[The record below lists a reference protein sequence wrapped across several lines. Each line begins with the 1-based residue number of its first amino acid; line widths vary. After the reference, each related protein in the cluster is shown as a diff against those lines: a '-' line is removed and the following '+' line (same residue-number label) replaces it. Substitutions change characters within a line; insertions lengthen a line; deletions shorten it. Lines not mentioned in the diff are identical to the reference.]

1 MKLELLA
8 VAELGPQTASY
19 IAENL
24 CRPGSEMQG
33 EFREAMTDTPVVVAF
48 TDRPIAWVASHEW
61 RGLQTLEAFTAP
73 EWRRRG
79 IARAG
84 AQLLLATWYLDRKE
98 PVAVFASDCVPLA
111 KGLGFAQVCLYQ
123 RSGDDWSL
131 TFS

>member
-1 MKLELLA
+1 
-8 VAELGPQTASY
+8 
-19 IAENL
+19 
-24 CRPGSEMQG
+24 MQG
-33 EFREAMTDTPVVVAF
+33 EFRQAMTDTPVVVAF

-61 RGLQTLEAFTAP
+61 RGMQTLEAFTAQ

-98 PVAVFASDCVPLA
+98 PVAVFSADCVPLA